1 MFFHTNFGFSLLD
14 YIKKA
19 FFYENYLNC
28 LKILRGPLRPLF
40 KKTL

>member
-19 FFYENYLNC
+19 FFYEKYLNC
-28 LKILRGPLRPLF
+28 LKILRGPFETLF